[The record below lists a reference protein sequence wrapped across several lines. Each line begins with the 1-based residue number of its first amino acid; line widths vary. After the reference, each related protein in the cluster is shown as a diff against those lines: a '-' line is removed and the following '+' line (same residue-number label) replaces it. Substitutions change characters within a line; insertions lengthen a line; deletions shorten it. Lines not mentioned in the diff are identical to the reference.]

1 MPSAETPPADL
12 PHAEMTLD
20 ELTPVL
26 TREMLPDIA
35 FDGWT
40 IAAAET
46 AAERLGV
53 PAERARLCFPRGE
66 RDMIEA
72 WVTLS
77 DADMVAAM
85 AAAGIREM
93 KIRERIRRGVLIRLE
108 QAAPYREAVRQALQI
123 LARPQNAAYAARSLW
138 GTTDAMW
145 RAAGDTAT
153 DLNHYTKRA
162 TLSGVYSSTLL
173 YWLQDDSEDFADTR
187 AFLDRRID
195 NVMQFEKTKAELKK
209 ARANLP
215 NPIRFL
221 GRLRYPG
228 V

>member
-1 MPSAETPPADL
+1 MTPS
-12 PHAEMTLD
+12 EMTLD
-20 ELTPVL
+20 ELRPVL
-26 TREMLPDIA
+26 VREMLPDIA

-40 IAAAET
+40 IRAAEA

-53 PAERARLCFPRGE
+53 PAERARLCFPRRE
-66 RDMIEA
+66 RDMIEG
-72 WVTLS
+72 WVELS
-77 DADMVAAM
+77 DADMVEAM
-85 AAAGIREM
+85 AREGVADM
-93 KIRERIRRGVLIRLE
+93 KIRDRIRRGVEIRLE
-108 QAAPYREAVRQALQI
+108 QAAPYREAVREALKI
-123 LARPQNAAYAARSLW
+123 LGRPQNAAYAARSLW
-138 GTTDAMW
+138 RTADRMW

-162 TLSGVYSSTLL
+162 TLSGVYSSTLI
-173 YWLQDDSEDFADTR
+173 YWLQDDSEEFAETR

-195 NVMQFEKTKAELKK
+195 DVMKIEKAKAEIRK
-209 ARANLP
+209 ARGNLP